1 MPGTTLNRLI
11 FWELVKV
18 FLMSLGTVTGLLV
31 TVPLF
36 QQASQMGLS
45 LSQVIEAIPLFVP
58 NMLPYTIPATTLFAS
73 CVVYGRLS
81 HDNEVVAIKAAGVH
95 LATILTP
102 ALPLGAIATCATAS
116 LYHTVIPWSQQL
128 FYQRIAGDPEELVY
142 NMLRRH

>member
-36 QQASQMGLS
+36 QQAAQMGLS
-45 LSQVIEAIPLFVP
+45 LSQVIEAIPLFIP

-95 LATILTP
+95 LFNMLKP
-102 ALPLGAIATCATAS
+102 ALLLGIITTVAHRRALPHRHPALATSALQAAA
-116 LYHTVIPWSQQL
+116 
-128 FYQRIAGDPEELVY
+128 R
-142 NMLRRH
+142 